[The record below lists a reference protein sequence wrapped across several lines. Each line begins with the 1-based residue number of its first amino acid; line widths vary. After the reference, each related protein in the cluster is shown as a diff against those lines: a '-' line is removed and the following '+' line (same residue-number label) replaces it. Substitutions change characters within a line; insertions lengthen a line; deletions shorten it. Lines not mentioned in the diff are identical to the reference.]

1 MTWDLQLRRPAL
13 VLVLV
18 PVLVL
23 LCIVLA
29 AVVHVLLLAGVC
41 PLRDLAFAPVR
52 GEAAAALALR
62 SSSHG
67 PPAKADTSG
76 AGGGE
81 EEGGGASAGG
91 SGARL
96 LLRERG
102 ADAGTGPAAAL
113 EGGIASVTTASGELA
128 SDRPQPFRAV
138 RR

>member
-1 MTWDLQLRRPAL
+1 M
-13 VLVLV
+13 LV

-81 EEGGGASAGG
+81 EAGG